1 MLIFPQPAL
10 KGEKKDKMFSK
21 EERNLVKHRLDAVEK
36 KKKKNKKQQTKTNPK
51 INK

>member
-36 KKKKNKKQQTKTNPK
+36 KKKKKNKKTTNQNKPK
-51 INK
+51 NK